1 MLNTEMP
8 WFEEKNSSIEDQN
21 YDVNDPFY
29 ENIKEFS
36 QKGFTVLDLDVE
48 DRIIDLALGKLDK
61 IIAEDKISKNP
72 KYYHYNESPRVIEAW
87 KQIDEIAKLA
97 NNENVLNFLEL
108 TYQRKPLPFS
118 TINFIASTEQPLHS
132 DYWHF
137 GSIPERYL
145 CGVWIAMEDI
155 HEDSG
160 PLQVV
165 PNSFSLPNIN
175 QEKLGLNIPK
185 NLKILKDNYS
195 IYEDFIRNQIKEL
208 KLKPEPII
216 IKKGQCL
223 VWSAN
228 LLHGAFKRKN
238 KKLTRKSMVTHY
250 HFEGCKFYNPIYT
263 DFSNKVYNERILD
276 LVK

>member
-1 MLNTEMP
+1 M
-8 WFEEKNSSIEDQN
+8 
-21 YDVNDPFY
+21 
-29 ENIKEFS
+29 
-36 QKGFTVLDLDVE
+36 
-48 DRIIDLALGKLDK
+48 
-61 IIAEDKISKNP
+61 
-72 KYYHYNESPRVIEAW
+72 
-87 KQIDEIAKLA
+87 
-97 NNENVLNFLEL
+97 LNFLEL
-108 TYQRKPLPFS
+108 TYQKKPLPFS

-165 PNSFSLPNIN
+165 PNSFNLPNVN

-238 KKLTRKSMVTHY
+238 KKLTRKKYGNSLSFRGM
-250 HFEGCKFYNPIYT
+250 
-263 DFSNKVYNERILD
+263 
-276 LVK
+276 

>member
-1 MLNTEMP
+1 MSNTEMP
-8 WFEEKNSSIEDQN
+8 WFEEKNSSISDQS
-21 YDVNDPFY
+21 YDKCDPFY
-29 ENIKEFS
+29 KNIEEFS
-36 QKGFTVLDLDVE
+36 KKGFTVLDLEVE
-48 DRIIDLALGKLDK
+48 DRIIDSALGKLDEL
-61 IIAEDKISKNP
+61 ISQDKVSKNP

-108 TYQRKPLPFS
+108 TYQKKPLPFS

-165 PNSFSLPNIN
+165 PNSFTLPNVN

-185 NLKILKDNYS
+185 NLKILKENYS

-208 KLKPEPII
+208 KLKPEPVI

-223 VWSAN
+223 IWSAN

-238 KKLTRKSMVTHY
+238 KKLSRKSMVTHY
-250 HFEGCKFYNPIYT
+250 HFEGCKFYNPVYT

-276 LVK
+276 IVK